1 MAGTQQRAEVEIFGR
16 SYTLV
21 SGRSVVY
28 AQEIA
33 SEVDQR
39 MARIAADQNLTDT
52 TKIAMMVAME
62 IADELM
68 KARQEGEARLS
79 AADSA
84 SERLVTTLGEVDG

>member
-21 SGRSVVY
+21 SGRSVAY

-33 SEVDQR
+33 SEGDQR

-52 TKIAMMVAME
+52 TKIAMMAAME

-79 AADSA
+79 EADSA

>member
-21 SGRSVVY
+21 SGRSVAY

-52 TKIAMMVAME
+52 TKIAMMAAME

-68 KARQEGEARLS
+68 KVRQEGEARLS